1 MPIGKKAIQG
11 GLEWLLKTVGIGYNI
26 INERVQKD
34 TAEQREQEDKY
45 RKERAERVRKIREE
59 RERREQEEAE
69 WEEAEGKTAELDQG
83 EKSIMGNPIQPFGD
97 IIPEM
102 VTKKTESKDHS
113 PKRKRKLSFWRKNKV
128 APLTPDGP
136 AKTRGCLKSW
146 FGWFKRN
153 VVTPQ

>member
-69 WEEAEGKTAELDQG
+69 QEEAEGKTAELDQG
-83 EKSIMGNPIQPFGD
+83 EKSIMGNPVQSFGD

-113 PKRKRKLSFWRKNKV
+113 PKRKRKLSFWRKNRV
-128 APLTPDGP
+128 APLTPSCDGG
-136 AKTRGCLKSW
+136 TCHCKSL
-146 FGWFKRN
+146 
-153 VVTPQ
+153 TPLLCPDPS